1 MLSLLLLSVTGNL
14 LSPCNK
20 SYAPGAKKVQHPFL
34 YIVNLVLLHVHWYI
48 KTMRNKIRQEVLTSC
63 LVHGMT
69 EVVCLLCINAIMCS
83 CEST

>member
-14 LSPCNK
+14 LFCVTNLMLQVQ
-20 SYAPGAKKVQHPFL
+20 KVQHPFL

-48 KTMRNKIRQEVLTSC
+48 KTLRNKIRQGVLTSC
-63 LVHGMT
+63 LVHAMT